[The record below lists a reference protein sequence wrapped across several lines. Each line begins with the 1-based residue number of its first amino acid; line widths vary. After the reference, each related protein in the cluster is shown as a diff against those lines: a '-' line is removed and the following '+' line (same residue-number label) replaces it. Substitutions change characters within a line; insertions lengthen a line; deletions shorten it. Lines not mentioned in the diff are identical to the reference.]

1 MESIYVWLYDKY
13 AQPRLGRLPAFQDAR
28 VREALAG
35 ETELERLDRVYA
47 LVLDCATAAFETGV
61 RLGLALTA
69 PDRP

>member
-1 MESIYVWLYDKY
+1 MESIYEWLYDKY

-47 LVLDCATAAFETGV
+47 LALDCATAAFDTGV
-61 RLGLALTA
+61 RLWLVLTA
-69 PDRP
+69 PDIP

>member
-1 MESIYVWLYDKY
+1 MESIYEWLYDQY

-28 VREALAG
+28 VREVLAG
-35 ETELERLDRVYA
+35 ETELERLDRVYT

>member
-1 MESIYVWLYDKY
+1 MESIYEWLYDKY

-47 LVLDCATAAFETGV
+47 LALDCATAAFETGV
-61 RLGLALTA
+61 RLGLVLTA

>member
-1 MESIYVWLYDKY
+1 MESIYEWLYDKC

-61 RLGLALTA
+61 RLGLALTV